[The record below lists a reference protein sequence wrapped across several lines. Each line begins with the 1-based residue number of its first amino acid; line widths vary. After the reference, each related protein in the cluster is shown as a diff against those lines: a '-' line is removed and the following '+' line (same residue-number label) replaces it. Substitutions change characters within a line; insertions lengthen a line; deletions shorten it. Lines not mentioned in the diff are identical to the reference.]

1 MLELDRRNRYFDDL
15 FSAPDLMWLGQNT
28 NHFPLPEAVKQA
40 MIDCIAS
47 EEFQAYA
54 PPAGFEELRAMIL
67 ADAGLPGATALV
79 TDGAIEG
86 LYHACRTLCRPGDQF
101 ITTDPGW
108 KWPIAFSRASGA
120 EIIEIPIYGPEY
132 GYRLHP
138 DQLAAAVGERTRL
151 IYLVDPNNPMG
162 IRYDAN
168 EIEAFARIAR
178 DVGAYLIHDCTYR
191 HFADGHTLA
200 ADFYPERT
208 LTTYSFSKWL
218 GLAGLRIGAIIGDG
232 PVIEALAQAPPNNLG
247 SNVLSQ
253 RAAVA
258 GLKVKNEW
266 FPEVQ
271 RRQRANQARIREAA
285 LSISGLSMPVYPS
298 HGNFLIVDV
307 ADAGIAPEALCA
319 AFREFGIMIR
329 QAAYHT
335 ERFRERF
342 VKISTTVP
350 ESWIERL
357 CALFPEAVEK
367 AQGLNRDVGLY

>member
-15 FSAPDLMWLGQNT
+15 FNQPDLMWLGQNT
-28 NHFPLPEAVKQA
+28 NHFPTPDAVKQA
-40 MIDCIAS
+40 MLDCIAS
-47 EEFQAYA
+47 EEYQAYA
-54 PPAGFEELRAMIL
+54 PPAGIEELRSLIL
-67 ADAGLPGATALV
+67 ADAGLPNATALV

-108 KWPIAFSRASGA
+108 KWPIAFSKASGA
-120 EIIEIPIYGPEY
+120 EIVEIPIYGPEY

-138 DQLAAAVGERTRL
+138 DQLSDAVSERTRL
-151 IYLVDPNNPMG
+151 IYLVDPNNPLG
-162 IRYDAN
+162 VRYEAD

-178 DVGAYLIHDCTYR
+178 DAGAYLIHDCTYW

-218 GLAGLRIGAIIGDG
+218 GLAGLRVGAIIGEG
-232 PVIEALAQAPPNNLG
+232 PLIESLAEAPPNNLG

-253 RAAVA
+253 RAAAA
-258 GLKVKNEW
+258 GLKVKAEW

-271 RRQRANQARIREAA
+271 RRQRANQARIREAV
-285 LSISGLSMPVYPS
+285 LGIPGLAMPIYPS
-298 HGNFLIVDV
+298 HGNFVIVDV
-307 ADAGIAPEALCA
+307 GDADVAPEALCDV
-319 AFREFGIMIR
+319 FRENRVIIR
-329 QAAYHT
+329 QASYHT
-335 ERFRERF
+335 ERFRARF

-350 ESWIERL
+350 ESWVERL
-357 CALFPEAVEK
+357 CELFPEAVKK
-367 AQGLNRDVGLY
+367 ARGLNRDVSLY

>member
-178 DVGAYLIHDCTYR
+178 DAGAYLIHDCTYR